1 MNPPDV
7 PAPLADRDGEPLF
20 AEPWQAQLLGLAS
33 VLMEQGLFTNQQWSA
48 TLGASLRA
56 ATEAGA
62 PDTAATYYDA
72 VLATLE
78 TLTTAAGTLT
88 PRAIAD
94 RRDAW
99 RQAYL
104 DTPHGKPVEL

>member
-1 MNPPDV
+1 MSLPDT
-7 PAPLADRDGEPLF
+7 PAPLADRDGEPVF
-20 AEPWQAQLLGLAS
+20 DEPWQAQLLGLAS
-33 VLMEQGLFTNQQWSA
+33 VLMEQGLFTNKQWSQ
-48 TLGASLRA
+48 TLGASLRSA
-56 ATEAGA
+56 AGAGA

-78 TLTTAAGTLT
+78 ALTTASGALT
-88 PRAIAD
+88 ETAIAD
-94 RRDAW
+94 RRTAW